1 MSLGSVCLHCLS
13 PAQLSSIQF
22 TSALFCSV
30 QIDRKRS
37 EERQPHAVPRPART
51 CPRRCCTALRLQ
63 QMESPA
69 PPSKTQKQERLKV
82 ERVREKNESHSNWKS
97 ADVPSGGWRA
107 RSCHAHASWPG
118 VLAKVRGMV
127 PCWGAL
133 HLPPAFLSLRR
144 RALCTCHAWC
154 FPVWRPGRDWLC
166 GPRSSWHEP
175 VVRAQPML
183 LPSGVAF
190 SAPGRL
196 RFSHVSFEP
205 FGTPLHCF
213 GGLTP
218 SFRKCSSILERQEL
232 LRLRTMANVCFCSA
246 LTKFWMF

>member
-1 MSLGSVCLHCLS
+1 MGSVCLHCLS

-82 ERVREKNESHSNWKS
+82 ERVREKENESHSNWKS

-127 PCWGAL
+127 PCWVPCTSPRRSCPCAGARSARATHGVSL
-133 HLPPAFLSLRR
+133 SGGLGATGFAARGLRGTSPWSVLSECFYLQAWRFLPPDAFVFRTSLLSRLGRR
-144 RALCTCHAWC
+144 ST
-154 FPVWRPGRDWLC
+154 V
-166 GPRSSWHEP
+166 
-175 VVRAQPML
+175 
-183 LPSGVAF
+183 
-190 SAPGRL
+190 SA
-196 RFSHVSFEP
+196 
-205 FGTPLHCF
+205 
-213 GGLTP
+213 
-218 SFRKCSSILERQEL
+218 
-232 LRLRTMANVCFCSA
+232 A
-246 LTKFWMF
+246 